1 MGECHGELQPAEQA
15 TAKKRSG
22 DGLRAE
28 PRRMM
33 SMPKVQPAGSDNGDG
48 FKDSLVSSF
57 AGRMADA
64 MRQGV
69 FPALALAKRHAL
81 TGAQL
86 EGP

>member
-33 SMPKVQPAGSDNGDG
+33 CMPKVLQPAKSDNGDG
-48 FKDSLVSSF
+48 FKDRLVSSF

-64 MRQGV
+64 MRQGES
-69 FPALALAKRHAL
+69 PRHWRWQSAMR
-81 TGAQL
+81 
-86 EGP
+86 

>member
-15 TAKKRSG
+15 TAQRSG
-22 DGLRAE
+22 EGLRAE
-28 PRRMM
+28 PRRMIP
-33 SMPKVQPAGSDNGDG
+33 MPEVQPAGSDNGDG
-48 FKDSLVSSF
+48 FKDRLVSSF

-64 MRQGV
+64 MRQRV

-81 TGAQL
+81 TGGQL